1 MYTLTGEDFD
11 MCSYAFLCGEES
23 QTWEVQ
29 VSSGSFDKVM
39 SSAAA
44 AIPRYCRLDGAI
56 SWNLVLH
63 LRSGHQGPGAGK
75 AGFPLRPLS
84 LLRLQTAAF

>member
-1 MYTLTGEDFD
+1 MYTLAGEDFD

-29 VSSGSFDKVM
+29 VSSVSFDKVM
-39 SSAAA
+39 SSAA
-44 AIPRYCRLDGAI
+44 AIPRYCRLDGAV

-63 LRSGHQGPGAGK
+63 PRSGLQGPGAGK

-84 LLRLQTAAF
+84 LLLLQTAAF